1 VTVRRPPVVREIT
14 ARRAGADGVGIDL
27 EGMTFALRVKA
38 GGVLLLALA
47 GLSMGA
53 AAAVGV
59 IPVTPP
65 AVLAPALA
73 LVLVALTV
81 FKVTAVGGAVVAY
94 ARSRP

>member
-1 VTVRRPPVVREIT
+1 MVTPAKPN
-14 ARRAGADGVGIDL
+14 L
-27 EGMTFALRVKA
+27 KSMTFALRVKA

-53 AAAVGV
+53 AAAAGV

-73 LVLVALTV
+73 VAVASLTV
-81 FKVTAVGGAVVAY
+81 VKLAAVGAAVLAY
-94 ARSRP
+94 ARSRA